1 MHQVPRLG
9 DDNDTESIL
18 HLPSTFQQCPL
29 AKTLGHELS
38 EKRCQSPFLLQ
49 PRGDLSHFLRDVRN
63 GLPTGLVEAT
73 IRGLSNRGS
82 KCPSALDRS
91 HPG

>member
-9 DDNDTESIL
+9 DDNDTENIL

-49 PRGDLSHFLRDVRN
+49 ARGDLSQGRREERPGVACWCRTFQHDR
-63 GLPTGLVEAT
+63 GVEV
-73 IRGLSNRGS
+73 
-82 KCPSALDRS
+82 
-91 HPG
+91 